1 MTVVIIAGVLT
12 FALGLLILGPFPG
25 KAGRPQARG
34 DDPEGYHRR
43 ALLRQLRDLDD
54 DLAAGKL
61 APGDHTRLREP
72 VEREAAAALSRK
84 AQGPAGGI
92 GGGRPGTPSGPATP
106 EPRTGPATLDP
117 RSQPVTAS
125 LRSRPVTADPRYGPA
140 TTGLRSG
147 PATSRPRPDRGAGT
161 EARRWSRRTAT
172 LLTLAAAVAGIAIVL
187 VGAVSARRPGQTI
200 TGNSVAGVAPV
211 AASPGASAPAGQSGR
226 TPPTRKPPTRQQ
238 LAAVA
243 AAEARVKQNPK
254 DVSAHLTL
262 AEAYA
267 AAGASQLAAVE
278 YLAVTRLDPA
288 NAEANTN
295 LALLAFEVGRAA
307 QGKAM
312 VDHVLAADPKYP
324 EALYVRGLI
333 SLMGLR
339 RPRAA
344 ERDFS
349 AYLAVAPFGSHRT
362 AAATLLA
369 LAQSQDRR

>member
-1 MTVVIIAGVLT
+1 MTVVIIAGALT
-12 FALGLLILGPFPG
+12 FAVGLLILRPFSG
-25 KAGRPQARG
+25 KAGRMQGRG
-34 DDPEGYHRR
+34 HDPDDGRRR

-61 APGDHTRLREP
+61 TAGDHIRLREP
-72 VEREAAAALSRK
+72 VEREAAAALRRNAPRPADGTAVVTSGPRP
-84 AQGPAGGI
+84 GPA
-92 GGGRPGTPSGPATP
+92 A
-106 EPRTGPATLDP
+106 TGP
-117 RSQPVTAS
+117 RQ
-125 LRSRPVTADPRYGPA
+125 
-140 TTGLRSG
+140 
-147 PATSRPRPDRGAGT
+147 DRDAGAG
-161 EARRWSRRTAT
+161 AGRWSRRTAA
-172 LLTLAAAVAGIAIVL
+172 LLTLAAAAAGIAILL

-200 TGNSVAGVAPV
+200 TGNSVAGAAPA
-211 AASPGASAPAGQSGR
+211 AASPGASAPAAQ
-226 TPPTRKPPTRQQ
+226 PARKPPTRQQ

-243 AAEARVKQNPK
+243 AAEAQVKQNPN

-267 AAGASQLAAVE
+267 AAGAGQLAAVE

-307 QGKAM
+307 QGKTM
-312 VDHVLAADPKYP
+312 VDRVLAADPKYP

-333 SLMGLR
+333 NLMGLR

-362 AAATLLA
+362 AAVTLLA
-369 LAQSQDRR
+369 LAQGQDHR

>member
-1 MTVVIIAGVLT
+1 MTVVILAGVLT
-12 FALGLLILGPFPG
+12 FVVGLLILRPFSG
-25 KAGRPQARG
+25 KTGRPQVRG
-34 DDPEGYHRR
+34 HDPDDDRRR

-61 APGDHTRLREP
+61 TADDHTRLREP
-72 VEREAAAALSRK
+72 VEREAAAALTRK
-84 AQGPAGGI
+84 PQGPADGVGD
-92 GGGRPGTPSGPATP
+92 GRSGPPSGPATP
-106 EPRTGPATLDP
+106 DP
-117 RSQPVTAS
+117 RSA
-125 LRSRPVTADPRYGPA
+125 PA
-140 TTGLRSG
+140 TTGPGSATTGPPSG
-147 PATSRPRPDRGAGT
+147 PGSTGARQGRDAGHG
-161 EARRWSRRTAT
+161 ARRWSRRTAT
-172 LLTLAAAVAGIAIVL
+172 LVTLTAAAAGIAILL

-200 TGNSVAGVAPV
+200 TGNSVAGAAPM
-211 AASPGASAPAGQSGR
+211 AASPGASAPAAGPG
-226 TPPTRKPPTRQQ
+226 RKPPTRQQ

-243 AAEARVKQNPK
+243 AAEAQVKQNPK

-295 LALLAFEVGRAA
+295 LALLALEVGRAA

-312 VDHVLAADPKYP
+312 VDRVLAADPKYP

-333 SLMGLR
+333 NLMGLR

-344 ERDFS
+344 ERDFG
-349 AYLAVAPFGSHRT
+349 AYLTVAPFGSHRT
-362 AAATLLA
+362 AAVTLLA
-369 LAQSQDRR
+369 LAQSRDHR

>member
-1 MTVVIIAGVLT
+1 MTVVILAGVLT
-12 FALGLLILGPFPG
+12 FVVGLLILRPFSG
-25 KAGRPQARG
+25 KTGRPQVRG
-34 DDPEGYHRR
+34 HDPDDDRRR

-61 APGDHTRLREP
+61 TADDHTRLREP
-72 VEREAAAALSRK
+72 VEREAAAALTRK
-84 AQGPAGGI
+84 PQGPADGI
-92 GGGRPGTPSGPATP
+92 G
-106 EPRTGPATLDP
+106 
-117 RSQPVTAS
+117 
-125 LRSRPVTADPRYGPA
+125 
-140 TTGLRSG
+140 
-147 PATSRPRPDRGAGT
+147 
-161 EARRWSRRTAT
+161 ARRWSRRTAT
-172 LLTLAAAVAGIAIVL
+172 LVTLAAAAAGIAILL

-200 TGNSVAGVAPV
+200 TGNSVAGAAPM
-211 AASPGASAPAGQSGR
+211 AASPGASAPAAGPG
-226 TPPTRKPPTRQQ
+226 RKPPTRQQ

-243 AAEARVKQNPK
+243 AAEAQVKQNPK

-295 LALLAFEVGRAA
+295 LALLALEVGRAA

-312 VDHVLAADPKYP
+312 VDRVLAADPKYP

-333 SLMGLR
+333 NLMGLR

-344 ERDFS
+344 ERDFG
-349 AYLAVAPFGSHRT
+349 AYLTVAPFGSHRT
-362 AAATLLA
+362 AAVTLLA
-369 LAQSQDRR
+369 LAQSRDHR

>member
-1 MTVVIIAGVLT
+1 MTVVIIAGALT
-12 FALGLLILGPFPG
+12 FAVGLLILRPFSG
-25 KAGRPQARG
+25 KAGRMQGRG
-34 DDPEGYHRR
+34 HDPDDGRRR

-61 APGDHTRLREP
+61 TAGDHIRLREP
-72 VEREAAAALSRK
+72 VEREAAAALRRNAPRPADGTAVVTSGPRP
-84 AQGPAGGI
+84 GPAATGP
-92 GGGRPGTPSGPATP
+92 RPGPAA
-106 EPRTGPATLDP
+106 TGP
-117 RSQPVTAS
+117 RQ
-125 LRSRPVTADPRYGPA
+125 
-140 TTGLRSG
+140 
-147 PATSRPRPDRGAGT
+147 DRDAGAG
-161 EARRWSRRTAT
+161 AGRWSRRTAA
-172 LLTLAAAVAGIAIVL
+172 LLTLAAAAAGIAILL

-200 TGNSVAGVAPV
+200 TGNSVAGAAPA
-211 AASPGASAPAGQSGR
+211 AASPGASAPAAQ
-226 TPPTRKPPTRQQ
+226 PARKPPTRQQ

-243 AAEARVKQNPK
+243 AAEAQVKQNPN

-267 AAGASQLAAVE
+267 AAGAGQLAAVE

-307 QGKAM
+307 QGKTM
-312 VDHVLAADPKYP
+312 VDRVLAADPKYP

-333 SLMGLR
+333 NLMGLR

-362 AAATLLA
+362 AAVTLLA
-369 LAQSQDRR
+369 LAQGQDHR